1 MDPYL
6 PVLFALIGVICL
18 GYYLLWNIPL
28 VIRVLVE
35 RYGEHDRAFIQVGWC
50 IMAMRATYSQG
61 ELLFSLMLREK
72 PVYTRPFPAM
82 ALRFAPGIPREEPQP
97 EREREGER
105 ERRHSRNIF
114 TTIDLLL
121 RLWRRAGKL
130 LRATQRAVSL
140 QSLDC
145 EATVG
150 LSGAAETG
158 RFLGIYSALRPFL
171 LMVPN
176 ASITV
181 TRVFS
186 HPVLEGKGDCRIRVS
201 RPLTLALL
209 GIGLV
214 LTPEFR
220 ELVATSRQGESE

>member
-6 PVLFALIGVICL
+6 PVLFALIGAICL
-18 GYYLLWNIPL
+18 CYYLLWSIPL

-35 RYGEHDRAFIQVGWC
+35 RYSEHARAFVQVGWC
-50 IMAMRATYSQG
+50 IVAMRATYSEG
-61 ELLFSLMLREK
+61 EVLFSLMLREK

-82 ALRFAPGIPREEPQP
+82 ALRFAPGISREEPQP
-97 EREREGER
+97 EREARKP
-105 ERRHSRNIF
+105 RNIF
-114 TTIDLLL
+114 RTIDLLL

-130 LRATQRAVSL
+130 LRAIRQAVSL

-158 RFLGIYSALRPFL
+158 RFFGAYSALRPFL
-171 LMVPN
+171 FMVPN
-176 ASITV
+176 ASIEV
-181 TRVFS
+181 TPIFS
-186 HPVLEGKGDCRIRVS
+186 HPVLEGKADFRIGVS

-209 GIGLV
+209 GIRLL

-220 ELVATSRQGESE
+220 ELIAASRKGGSE

>member
-18 GYYLLWNIPL
+18 GYYLLWSVPL
-28 VIRVLVE
+28 MIRVLVE
-35 RYGEHDRAFIQVGWC
+35 RYDEHARAMVQVGWC
-50 IMAMRATYSQG
+50 IMAMRATYTGG
-61 ELLFSLMLREK
+61 ELLFSLVLREK
-72 PVYTRPFPAM
+72 PVYTRPFPAI
-82 ALRFAPGIPREEPQP
+82 ALKLAPGIPQGEPEP
-97 EREREGER
+97 ERERR
-105 ERRHSRNIF
+105 EPRNIF
-114 TTIDLLL
+114 RTIELLL

-130 LRATQRAVSL
+130 RRATWRAVSL

-158 RFLGIYSALRPFL
+158 RFFGAYSALRPFFFL
-171 LMVPN
+171 VPD
-176 ASITV
+176 ASIEV
-181 TRVFS
+181 TPVFS
-186 HPVLEGKGDCRIRVS
+186 HPVLEGKADCRIRVS
-201 RPLTLALL
+201 RPFTLALL

-220 ELVATSRQGESE
+220 ELVAAPRQRGSE

>member
-6 PVLFALIGVICL
+6 PVLFALIGAICL
-18 GYYLLWNIPL
+18 GYYLLWSIPL
-28 VIRVLVE
+28 VIRVLVQ
-35 RYGEHDRAFIQVGWC
+35 RYGGHALVVVQVGWC
-50 IMAMRATYSQG
+50 LMGMRVTYAGG
-61 ELLFSLMLREK
+61 ELLFSLVLREK
-72 PVYTRPFPAM
+72 PVYTRPFPAI
-82 ALRFAPGIPREEPQP
+82 ALKFAPGIPREEPEP
-97 EREREGER
+97 ERERER
-105 ERRHSRNIF
+105 ERRQPQDIF
-114 TTIDLLL
+114 RTIDLLL

-130 LRATQRAVSL
+130 LRATRRAVSL

-171 LMVPN
+171 FIVPN
-176 ASITV
+176 TSITV
-181 TRVFS
+181 TPVFT
-186 HPVLEGKGDCRIRVS
+186 HPVLEGKSDCRIRVS

-214 LTPEFR
+214 LTPEFL
-220 ELVATSRQGESE
+220 ELVATFRQGRSE

>member
-18 GYYLLWNIPL
+18 CYYLLWSIPL
-28 VIRVLVE
+28 VIRVFIE
-35 RYGEHDRAFIQVGWC
+35 RYGGHALAMVQVGWC
-50 IMAMRATYSQG
+50 IMGMRVTYEGG
-61 ELLFSLMLREK
+61 ELLFSLVLREK

-82 ALRFAPGIPREEPQP
+82 ALKFAPGIPHKEPEP
-97 EREREGER
+97 ERERER
-105 ERRHSRNIF
+105 ERRQPRNIF
-114 TTIDLLL
+114 RTIDLLV

-130 LRATQRAVSL
+130 LRATRRALSL
-140 QSLDC
+140 QRLDC

-171 LMVPN
+171 FILPN
-176 ASITV
+176 TSITV
-181 TRVFS
+181 TPVFT
-186 HPVLEGKGDCRIRVS
+186 HPVLEGKADCRIRVS

-220 ELVATSRQGESE
+220 ELVAAFRQGGSE